1 MLKCRPSVP
10 VNVVNVSVN
19 VAFVKSGC
27 KLLKRK
33 APWAGVPTNARFW
46 HSWGGCTSWT
56 LWTFWNFH
64 LLVIIGFLKEQL
76 R

>member
-46 HSWGGCTSWT
+46 HSWGGCTS
-56 LWTFWNFH
+56 
-64 LLVIIGFLKEQL
+64 
-76 R
+76 